1 MNKKDILMVVVISAV
16 VGVVASL
23 VTTNISG
30 DVSLSPRRVII
41 ADACNG
47 DKVCEMNNA
56 LINGSLEVYDL
67 IVDDA
72 TIANRL
78 EADEAKIG
86 GMFVEDDLEVGDSLI
101 VGGGVFVEGTSVF
114 KSGGNDTMLV
124 TIAPNF
130 GDPISGTAY
139 VGRGTGY
146 ACISAHGSIFRSEG
160 PCI

>member
-1 MNKKDILMVVVISAV
+1 MDKKDILMVVVISAV

-30 DVSLSPRRVII
+30 DVSLSPGRVII
-41 ADACNG
+41 ANSCDA
-47 DKVCEMNNA
+47 DRVCEIDNA
-56 LINGSLEVYDL
+56 KIKGN
-67 IVDDA
+67 
-72 TIANRL
+72 L
-78 EADEAKIG
+78 EADEAEIG
-86 GMFVEDDLEVGDSLI
+86 GMFVEDDLEVGDSLT
-101 VGGGVFVEGTSVF
+101 VRSGVFVEGTSVF

-124 TIAPNF
+124 TIAPHF